1 MKNVQLSLREAIAVC
16 EANDKLFQSRRF
28 IFILH
33 GAVCQFEFLD
43 GVEAFFGIPGE
54 IRPQFEKIYEAT
66 KQLNQQISELDLD
79 EREMDTFLYEYFK
92 SNAMTVKERRLVQH
106 VQSALELVSVR
117 RTMAFSEVLD
127 GQVDIAIADRV
138 VNVTTDMVD
147 AKINERTKPEN

>member
-16 EANDKLFQSRRF
+16 EANDKLFESRRF
-28 IFILH
+28 HFTLH
-33 GAVCQFEFLD
+33 GAVCKFEFLD
-43 GVEAFFGIPGE
+43 GVEAFFGIPDE
-54 IRPQFEKIYEAT
+54 MQPQFKKIYEAI
-66 KQLNQQISELDLD
+66 KQLSQQILELDLD

-106 VQSALELVSVR
+106 IQSTLELAGWR
-117 RTMAFSEVLD
+117 GTMAFSEVLD

-147 AKINERTKPEN
+147 AKINQRTKLDN